1 MAIRPII
8 KETLTRV
15 PLWPFGQKQGKE
27 IWGMSMVLTRY
38 RVKIGLEK
46 KIRIALVSDLH
57 DRDPGEALFM
67 LRRIHPDLILA
78 AGDLMERHEKG
89 MSPWTVEEMDAWQG
103 ISRRKT
109 WFTRLIKALD
119 GSLPSD
125 RPQKKAWDERNGYA
139 FLREASRIA
148 PVVMGVGNHEW
159 YFTEKDRSVM
169 EHYGVRLLDNADCE
183 LEIRGQRLRIGGLS
197 TRYDMGWLKAFSMKQ
212 GKKILICHHPDYYI
226 RKIRGHLWDR
236 FDLVVSGH
244 THGGQWRLFGAGGR
258 KRGISVFAPGQGIFP
273 KYAYGRYG
281 KLIVSS
287 GVSNTTKIPRFGN
300 PCEIVLIEAG

>member
-1 MAIRPII
+1 
-8 KETLTRV
+8 
-15 PLWPFGQKQGKE
+15 
-27 IWGMSMVLTRY
+27 MSMVLTRY

-125 RPQKKAWDERNGYA
+125 RPQKKAWDERNGYV

-169 EHYGVRLLDNADCE
+169 DHYGVRLLDNADCE

-197 TRYDMGWLKAFSMKQ
+197 TRYDMGWL
-212 GKKILICHHPDYYI
+212 
-226 RKIRGHLWDR
+226 
-236 FDLVVSGH
+236 
-244 THGGQWRLFGAGGR
+244 
-258 KRGISVFAPGQGIFP
+258 
-273 KYAYGRYG
+273 
-281 KLIVSS
+281 
-287 GVSNTTKIPRFGN
+287 
-300 PCEIVLIEAG
+300 

>member
-1 MAIRPII
+1 
-8 KETLTRV
+8 
-15 PLWPFGQKQGKE
+15 
-27 IWGMSMVLTRY
+27 MSMVLTRY

-67 LRRIHPDLILA
+67 LAGRIHPDLILA

-119 GSLPSD
+119 GSMPSD

-159 YFTEKDRSVM
+159 YFTEKDRLVM
-169 EHYGVRLLDNADCE
+169 EHYGVRLLTMQTASW
-183 LEIRGQRLRIGGLS
+183 RSGGSGCGSAACLPD
-197 TRYDMGWLKAFSMKQ
+197 TILGWLKAFSMKQ
-212 GKKILICHHPDYYI
+212 GK
-226 RKIRGHLWDR
+226 R
-236 FDLVVSGH
+236 S
-244 THGGQWRLFGAGGR
+244 
-258 KRGISVFAPGQGIFP
+258 
-273 KYAYGRYG
+273 
-281 KLIVSS
+281 
-287 GVSNTTKIPRFGN
+287 
-300 PCEIVLIEAG
+300 